1 MVAMKK
7 IHKFVS
13 GMISKAPNLCIFL
26 FFLNICISSAL
37 VVINENNDIPNIS
50 GTAFAMS
57 VIGILC
63 VFHYKNGKLPFITR
77 YRTFNPNMSDNEN
90 EKDYEE
96 KQKQQALS
104 FASICFVVS
113 SLVVFFA
120 IIVQVLYEF

>member
-1 MVAMKK
+1 MKK

-13 GMISKAPNLCIFL
+13 GMISKAPNLFIFL

-37 VVINENNDIPNIS
+37 MVINENNDIPNIS
-50 GTAFAMS
+50 STAFAMS

-77 YRTFNPNMSDNEN
+77 YRTFNSNMSDNEN
-90 EKDYEE
+90 EKNNEE

-113 SLVVFFA
+113 SLVVLFA
-120 IIVQVLYEF
+120 IIIQVLYEF

>member
-1 MVAMKK
+1 MNK
-7 IHKFVS
+7 IFILFS
-13 GMISKAPNLCIFL
+13 LCIFL

>member
-1 MVAMKK
+1 MKK

-26 FFLNICISSAL
+26 FFLNICISGAL

-50 GTAFAMS
+50 STSFFAS
-57 VIGILC
+57 IIGILC

-77 YRTFNPNMSDNEN
+77 YKTFKPKRTEN
-90 EKDYEE
+90 QSEEDYEE